1 MSTLHSYWR
10 SKTAWILQRNVR
22 ILLAIIGK
30 KSDECTTKN
39 QRRNA
44 HGNQI
49 QCDRRKAQGTGQ
61 RHLEGN
67 RDEGGLQIYAHLQL
81 RDRQLH
87 RQ

>member
-1 MSTLHSYWR
+1 MSTLHSYHG

-39 QRRNA
+39 RRRNA

-49 QCDRRKAQGTGQ
+49 QCDRRKAQGTG
-61 RHLEGN
+61 EG
-67 RDEGGLQIYAHLQL
+67 YC
-81 RDRQLH
+81 
-87 RQ
+87 